1 MVSTVKVNLLLDDDL
16 ILLVEIVIV
25 FIHVVRIFILVVNLI
40 LFLFFVIFIDM
51 WMWYAYGILM
61 AFAWFLMSNQRL
73 NFLHLKVLLLGE

>member
-1 MVSTVKVNLLLDDDL
+1 MVSTVEINLLLDDDL

-25 FIHVVRIFILVVNLI
+25 FIHVIRIFILVVNLI

-61 AFAWFLMSNQRL
+61 AFTWFLMRNQRL